1 MNEQAIMSGMRDPN
15 EIMDT
20 GNKGS
25 EMVEKLLMERREK
38 KKNI

>member
-1 MNEQAIMSGMRDPN
+1 MSGMRDPN

-20 GNKGS
+20 GSRGS

-38 KKNI
+38 